1 MPTINKGRRD
11 MPEGADFYGWKSF
24 ERWADRNGVGEHPDY
39 WMTWWMCWKTAYV
52 AGVNQL

>member
-1 MPTINKGRRD
+1 VPTINKGRRD